1 LATERAAATDA
12 ERAAATVWPDMA
24 LVALSLVEDGEELD
38 VAAGSVVM
46 AMNSGGAGRRRPRI
60 GNQRMIPCK
69 RGRDWNKHS
78 THNHGG
84 LQFHYIYIW
93 CKGYKGK

>member
-46 AMNSGGAGRRRPRI
+46 AMNSGGAGRRSPRF

-69 RGRDWNKHS
+69 RGRDWKS
-78 THNHGG
+78 TAHTITAA
-84 LQFHYIYIW
+84 FSFIIYIYENF
-93 CKGYKGK
+93 